1 MKATNPKLAAHLE
14 KLEKRYSLPKMP
26 SGKVPKVATP
36 TEKRA
41 EDLKT
46 SLMQRAPRR
55 KKGET
60 EKAYQRR
67 LAIYHEG
74 RDLAEWCRH
83 APDSPEAVARR
94 ALIISEMN
102 KPKQTRKR
110 KAT

>member
-1 MKATNPKLAAHLE
+1 MNPIQKRLAELS
-14 KLEKRYSLPKMP
+14 KRYTLPEMP
-26 SGKVPKVATP
+26 SGKVPSSGGSTH

-60 EKAYQRR
+60 LREFKRR
-67 LAIYHEG
+67 LAIYREG
-74 RDLAEWCRH
+74 RDLAEWCRR

-110 KAT
+110 KST

>member
-1 MKATNPKLAAHLE
+1 MNALQKRLAELNKRYALPKL
-14 KLEKRYSLPKMP
+14 P
-26 SGKVPKVATP
+26 SGKPPTVATP

-67 LAIYHEG
+67 LAICREG

-94 ALIISEMN
+94 ALMIAEMN

-110 KAT
+110 KST